1 MHPGLSQASLLGSN
15 SDKQSIKYGLKL
27 PVKEL
32 LNYVHFILALNSSY
46 FKRGMLEFGQKEPAT
61 HEQWKV
67 EEWDRYRLNYFTML
81 YILEKALATHPST
94 LAWKIPWTEQPSGLH
109 SPWGCKEL
117 DTTEELTYTHVLHSS
132 FIIGDNWRLCLLE

>member
-32 LNYVHFILALNSSY
+32 LNYVHFILALNRSY

-67 EEWDRYRLNYFTML
+67 EE
-81 YILEKALATHPST
+81 
-94 LAWKIPWTEQPSGLH
+94 
-109 SPWGCKEL
+109 
-117 DTTEELTYTHVLHSS
+117 
-132 FIIGDNWRLCLLE
+132 